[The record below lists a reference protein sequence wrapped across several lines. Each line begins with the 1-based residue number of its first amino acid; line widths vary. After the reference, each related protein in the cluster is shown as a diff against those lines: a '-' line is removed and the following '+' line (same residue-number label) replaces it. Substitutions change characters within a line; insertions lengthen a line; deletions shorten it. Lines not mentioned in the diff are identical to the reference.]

1 MALLVL
7 TLAVGCGK
15 LDYDSTVRSG
25 AKAIPIAVEM
35 EEVFGDADHFITH
48 FGRTDRSKTWTTD
61 VYFGGRYNLAMQV
74 DVEIDYQTSTVR
86 QTGEPRFWLL
96 EVTRVSEGG
105 TRANFRGLHKEFG
118 QVEWR
123 KLCDADGDWAA
134 IGVKIDVRS
143 VPDFDKFVRSVRK
156 DRLPIT
162 LLRAA
167 NDRKPLTSPGLE

>member
-1 MALLVL
+1 
-7 TLAVGCGK
+7 
-15 LDYDSTVRSG
+15 
-25 AKAIPIAVEM
+25 M

-74 DVEIDYQTSTVR
+74 DVEIDYETSTVR
-86 QTGEPRFWLL
+86 QTSEPHFWLL

-134 IGVKIDVRS
+134 IGVTIDVQS
-143 VPDFDKFVRSVRK
+143 VPDFDKFVRAARK
-156 DRLPIT
+156 DRLRIKLMNEASDGTP
-162 LLRAA
+162 R
-167 NDRKPLTSPGLE
+167 TSQGLE